1 MAVENFA
8 LIDNAIK
15 KVVSES
21 LQNQAFNFN
30 KFIYEMEE
38 AFSALGFRDSDDL
51 AVGGM
56 EDILIVD
63 FHEVGD
69 FILSTPAIREIR
81 RNYPFASITLVTN
94 KRVQAFADNC
104 PYVNNILYFDDR
116 YITRNI
122 LDYMTYVSDFA
133 KKNLWK
139 NRYRLAFHLAA
150 EPNFFH
156 QFFMYLS
163 GAKERVGY
171 VLEVN
176 RVYTDNLL
184 SKEQSPSFQLLTRP
198 FVYPKQV
205 VHEIERNL
213 YLLEA
218 YNLQVQSNY
227 PEVWY
232 NASDLFQAKNLLKNF
247 GKGKIKVAVGL
258 GASQNESRSWQG
270 RYPIFLKSIVDKGAA
285 LILIG
290 GKAEVAW
297 AKAIQAKLPADSVKN
312 LCELDLSWTVSAA
325 AISQADMYLGNDTGA
340 MHCAAACHLPV
351 VVLSREAKDRP
362 AEFDGISAYYRF
374 FPWQTNAIVLQPEH
388 PLDDCVKLL
397 NSFSTSTCNHNNQS
411 HCINSIPP
419 EEVVAAYE
427 KMVDFMKTIK
437 EIKPSPVIRS
447 IDQVTELYSD
457 QNV

>member
-1 MAVENFA
+1 MAVENFS

-15 KVVSES
+15 KTVSDS

-30 KFIYEMEE
+30 KFIYEMEA

-51 AVGGM
+51 AVSGM

-122 LDYMTYVSDFA
+122 LDYMTYVADFA

-139 NRYRLAFHLAA
+139 NRYRLAFQLAA

-156 QFFMYLS
+156 QLLLFMS

-227 PEVWY
+227 PELWY

-247 GKGKIKVAVGL
+247 AKGKIKVAVGI
-258 GASQNESRSWQG
+258 GASQNESRYSIGKYQA
-270 RYPIFLKSIVDKGAA
+270 IFKTLTDKGAA
-285 LILIG
+285 IILIG
-290 GKAEVAW
+290 GKAEVNN
-297 AKAIQAKLPADSVKN
+297 AKTIQSKLPADSVKN

-325 AISQADMYLGNDTGA
+325 VISQADMYLGNDTGA
-340 MHCAAACHLPV
+340 MHCAAACRLPV
-351 VVLSREAKDRP
+351 IVLSREAKDRP
-362 AEFDGISAYYRF
+362 EEFDGVSAYYRF
-374 FPWQTNAIVLQPEH
+374 FPWQTNAIVLRPEH
-388 PLDDCVKLL
+388 PMDDCVKFA
-397 NSFSTSTCNHNNQS
+397 NQYNASTCNHNNQS
-411 HCINSIPP
+411 HCINQIPP
-419 EEVVAAYE
+419 NEVVVAYD

-457 QNV
+457 QNL